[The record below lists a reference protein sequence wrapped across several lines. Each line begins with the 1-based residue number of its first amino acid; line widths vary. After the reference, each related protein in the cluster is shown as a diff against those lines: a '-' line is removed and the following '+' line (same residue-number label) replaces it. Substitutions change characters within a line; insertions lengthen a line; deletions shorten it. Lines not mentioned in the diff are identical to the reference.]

1 MFTGIVETVGEVAA
15 TGRQG
20 QNGWAKILTKNLDLT
35 GAKPGDSLACDGC
48 CLTITRFSEGTVTV
62 DISHETLE
70 RTTLGSW
77 GVGTPVNLELA
88 MKVGDR
94 LGGHIVQGHVDG
106 TGEIA
111 ELSRSGETLTLWIKT
126 APEIMRYI
134 AAKGSISV
142 DGVTLTVNEL
152 GADRFRLTLIPHTIE
167 RTTLIAKR
175 VGDGVNL
182 ENDIISKYVERL
194 LFGESTPAGNMQSK
208 EGLTWEKLKANGF
221 IK

>member
-15 TGRQG
+15 TGREG
-20 QNGWAKILTKNLDLT
+20 LNGWARILTKNLDLT
-35 GAKPGDSLACDGC
+35 GARPGDSLACDGC
-48 CLTITRFSEGTVTV
+48 CLTITRFSQGTVTL

-70 RTTLGSW
+70 RTTLGGW
-77 GVGTPVNLELA
+77 GVGRPINLELA
-88 MKVGDR
+88 LKVGDR

-106 TGEIA
+106 TGEIT
-111 ELSRSGETLTLWIKT
+111 ELSRTGEALTIWIRT
-126 APEIMRYI
+126 TPEIMRYI

-142 DGVTLTVNEL
+142 DGVSLTVNEL
-152 GADRFRLTLIPHTIE
+152 EVDRFRLTLIPHTIE

-175 VGDGVNL
+175 VGDRVNL
-182 ENDIISKYVERL
+182 ENDIIGKYVERL
-194 LFGESTPAGNMQSK
+194 LFGESTAAGSVQSK